1 MGFRGKN
8 GFGHP
13 SSDVMKNNFFKTFL
27 LLLALAAVPEILA
40 LQGCTT
46 CGPKGR
52 QTGPEE
58 TSQQKDEGLGP
69 LASSSLAKRLR
80 GLKGRIKI
88 VISKSEHRLY
98 LFEDDR
104 LVKSYPIGL
113 GKVPRGDK
121 VRQGDHRTPD
131 GVFYICTKNP
141 KSRFH
146 LSLGISYPTI
156 EDAERGL
163 RQGLISW
170 REYQEIVSAIKRGQR
185 PPWNT
190 ALGGAICIHGGGAY
204 WDWTE
209 GCIALDN
216 RDIEEL
222 YRIVPVGTPILIV
235 E

>member
-1 MGFRGKN
+1 MAQEGQGA
-8 GFGHP
+8 
-13 SSDVMKNNFFKTFL
+13 SS
-27 LLLALAAVPEILA
+27 P
-40 LQGCTT
+40 QG
-46 CGPKGR
+46 
-52 QTGPEE
+52 
-58 TSQQKDEGLGP
+58 GLS
-69 LASSSLAKRLR
+69 SSSLARR
-80 GLKGRIKI
+80 IAGLKGRIKI

-104 LVKSYPIGL
+104 LVKSYPVGL
-113 GKVPRGDK
+113 GKIPHGDK

-131 GVFYICTKNP
+131 GLFYVCTKNP
-141 KSRFH
+141 RSRFH
-146 LSLGISYPTI
+146 LALGISYPSI
-156 EDAERGL
+156 EDARRGL
-163 RQGLISW
+163 RQGLITY
-170 REYQEIVSAIKRGQR
+170 REYQEIVTAIRQGRR

-204 WDWTE
+204 ADWTE